1 MWGLLMFKRANL
13 KRTWGLLMSTGPYGS
28 YWLGPY
34 GSYWL
39 GSTSVP
45 LASLQAVVGRLMR
58 PRLAC
63 MYATTCFSAVAGS
76 PSSVD
81 TCYK

>member
-13 KRTWGLLMSTGPYGS
+13 KRTWGLLMST
-28 YWLGPY
+28 GPY